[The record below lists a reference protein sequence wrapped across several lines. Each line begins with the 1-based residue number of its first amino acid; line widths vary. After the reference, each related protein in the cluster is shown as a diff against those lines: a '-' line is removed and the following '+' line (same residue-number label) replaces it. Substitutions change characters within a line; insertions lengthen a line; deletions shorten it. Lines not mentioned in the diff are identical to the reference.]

1 MPCLAYCM
9 QAWSLHSTT
18 STFVMHLL
26 RCLALQVGALQ
37 KELDE
42 TGTEL
47 QRVTRMLKLADPDGY
62 FR

>member
-1 MPCLAYCM
+1 M